1 MARVLLVDDHPVV
14 REGLA
19 TILRSEHDI
28 DVVAEA
34 DSIEDAVELVS
45 SASPDVAVLDYRLP
59 GMSGV
64 DGCAHLL
71 SRTAGLR
78 VVVLTSF
85 PNESVMLKAFA
96 AGARGFVAKGS
107 APHVL
112 RTAVRSVA
120 AGGTFVDPSLAG
132 TLVAAAIKGRRA
144 VGPFGLSRT
153 ELRVLELLGDGQ
165 PNQAIARELD
175 VSVPTVKTHVQHVL
189 RKLGATDRYAA
200 VAVARREGLLG

>member
-1 MARVLLVDDHPVV
+1 MTRVLLVDDHPVV

-19 TILRSEHDI
+19 TILRADEEI
-28 DVVAEA
+28 EVVAEA
-34 DSIEDAVELVS
+34 ESIEDADDLVAS
-45 SASPDVAVLDYRLP
+45 SNPDVAVLDYRLP
-59 GMSGV
+59 GMTGV

-71 SRTAGLR
+71 ARSPRLR
-78 VVVLTSF
+78 VIVLTSF

-96 AGARGFVAKGS
+96 AGARGFIAKDS

-120 AGGTFVDPSLAG
+120 GGGSFVDPSLAG
-132 TLVAAAIKGRRA
+132 KLIASTIRGRRA

-153 ELRVLELLGDGQ
+153 ELRVLELLGDAQ

-175 VSVPTVKTHVQHVL
+175 ISVPTVKTHVQHVL
-189 RKLGATDRYAA
+189 KKLGATDRYDAA
-200 VAVARREGLLG
+200 VIARREGLL

>member
-1 MARVLLVDDHPVV
+1 MTRVLLVDDHPVV

-19 TILRSEHDI
+19 TILRGEHDI
-28 DVVAEA
+28 EVVAEA
-34 DSIEDAVELVS
+34 ASIEEAADVLQDAK
-45 SASPDVAVLDYRLP
+45 PDVAVLDFRLP
-59 GMSGV
+59 GMTGV

-71 SRTAGLR
+71 AKSARLR
-78 VVVLTSF
+78 VIVLTSF

-96 AGARGFVAKGS
+96 AGARGFIAKDS

-120 AGGTFVDPSLAG
+120 AGGTFIDPSLAG
-132 TLVAAAIKGRRA
+132 KLVAQATRGRSA

-153 ELRVLELLGDGQ
+153 ELRVLELLGEGQ
-165 PNQAIARELD
+165 PNQSIARELD

-189 RKLGATDRYAA
+189 RKLNARDRHDA
-200 VAVARREGLLG
+200 VAVARREGVL

>member
-1 MARVLLVDDHPVV
+1 MTRVLLVDDHPVV

-34 DSIEDAVELVS
+34 DSIEDAVDLVKT
-45 SASPDVAVLDYRLP
+45 ASPDVAVLDYRLP

-71 SRTAGLR
+71 SRAPGLR

-96 AGARGFVAKGS
+96 AGASGFVAKGS

-112 RTAVRSVA
+112 RTAIRSVA
-120 AGGTFVDPSLAG
+120 AGGMFVDPSLAG
-132 TLVAAAIKGRRA
+132 RLVADATRGRKSL
-144 VGPFGLSRT
+144 GPFGLTRT
-153 ELRVLELLGDGQ
+153 ELRVLELLGEGHS
-165 PNQAIARELD
+165 NQAIARELD
-175 VSVPTVKTHVQHVL
+175 VSLATVKTHVQHVL
-189 RKLGATDRYAA
+189 RRLSARDRYDA
-200 VAVARREGLLG
+200 VAVAHREGLL

>member
-19 TILRSEHDI
+19 TILRADDEI
-28 DVVAEA
+28 EVVAEA
-34 DSIEDAVELVS
+34 ESVEDAVQQLVTHK
-45 SASPDVAVLDYRLP
+45 PDVAVLDYRLP

-71 SRTAGLR
+71 ARYPRLR
-78 VVVLTSF
+78 VIVLTSF
-85 PNESVMLKAFA
+85 PNESVMLKAFT
-96 AGARGFVAKGS
+96 AGARGFIAKDS

-120 AGGTFVDPSLAG
+120 CGGVFVDPSMAG
-132 TLVAAAIKGRRA
+132 KLIAATIRGRKA
-144 VGPFGLSRT
+144 LGPFGLTRT
-153 ELRVLELLGDGQ
+153 ELRVLELLGEAQ

-175 VSVPTVKTHVQHVL
+175 VSMPTVKTHVQHVL
-189 RKLGATDRYAA
+189 RKLGATDRYDAA
-200 VAVARREGLLG
+200 VIARREGLI